1 MLEYALI
8 VVKNFSNC
16 PLLFLFFAAQISI
29 SFAFRCNCYKY
40 EIVLTSIFWGEQ
52 MEKSKLRKL
61 RGIPLICR
69 RLGPKIVGE
78 NKGKKIK
85 KSVRPN
91 VLKDVQ
97 KIWDETIRKIK
108 REVREELGEKY
119 HYRRDNPFEDWYV
132 DYLVERYYIE
142 KINNM

>member
-1 MLEYALI
+1 MLERVHI
-8 VVKNFSNC
+8 VVKNFGNS
-16 PLLFLFFAAQISI
+16 PLLFHLPMSKSLFLFTL
-29 SFAFRCNCYKY
+29 RCNRYKY

-61 RGIPLICR
+61 RGVPLICR
-69 RLGPKIVGE
+69 RPGPKIVGE
-78 NKGKKIK
+78 DKGKEIK

-108 REVREELGEKY
+108 REIRGELGEKY
-119 HYRRDNPFEDWYV
+119 HYMEDNPFEDWYV
-132 DYLVERYYIE
+132 DYLIERYYIG
-142 KINNM
+142 KIK